1 MQNQKTMEEQKQ
13 PKKRGGARPNAGRK
27 RLYAGGKRYAFN
39 ADVALTE
46 VMEAQKDKTAF
57 VHRCIEEHLNRKAN
71 ADAMALPNLR
81 KLGQPYAMIPD
92 MCDSKLPFMDVAV
105 KCGLPA
111 EVFADEYPVMTD
123 LLPMLC
129 PNSETSYMVVANGD
143 SMIDANIQSGDLV
156 IVDMSQR
163 MPVSRKPML
172 CELNGGYTVKY
183 VRHLSD
189 GYWLQPANP
198 TFADIPVEEDDDFKI
213 WGVVTSV
220 VHRF

>member
-1 MQNQKTMEEQKQ
+1 MEEQK
-13 PKKRGGARPNAGRK
+13 KSNRGGVRQGAGRK
-27 RLYAGGKRYAFN
+27 KVYVGGKRFAFN
-39 ADVALTE
+39 ADRELTKVLNE
-46 VMEAQKDKTAF
+46 QEDKTAF
-57 VHRCIEEHLNRKAN
+57 VQQCIQEHLERERA
-71 ADAMALPNLR
+71 AQASAMPDLSSLGTVYAMGEETQGALPHV
-81 KLGQPYAMIPD
+81 
-92 MCDSKLPFMDVAV
+92 DVRVA
-105 KCGLPA
+105 CGLPA
-111 EVFADEYPVMTD
+111 EVFSDEVPMLTD
-123 LLPMLC
+123 LLPLLC
-129 PNSETSYMVVANGD
+129 QHTDSSYMVVAKGD

-163 MPVSRKPML
+163 LPVSRKPML

-198 TFADIPVEEDDDFKI
+198 TFADIPVEEEDDFKI